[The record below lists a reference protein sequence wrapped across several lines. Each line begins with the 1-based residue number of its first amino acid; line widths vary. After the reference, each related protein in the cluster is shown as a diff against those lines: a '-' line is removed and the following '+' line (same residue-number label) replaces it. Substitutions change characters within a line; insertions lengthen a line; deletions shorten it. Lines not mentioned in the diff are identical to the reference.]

1 LKTILWWHRN
11 RNKDKQGTIRRL
23 IFITKD
29 VEVSGDIE
37 NIRGFINK
45 KGDWK

>member
-1 LKTILWWHRN
+1 LWWHRN
-11 RNKDKQGTIRRL
+11 RNKDKQSKIRRL

-29 VEVSGDIE
+29 AEVSRDSE

-45 KGDWK
+45 KGD